1 MAGDSCR
8 RQECPMLRYHARR
21 GVSLVAVQAALLASS
36 SGVFAQNSNTVLPAV
51 TVEAPQAAR
60 PKPAVT
66 RPSRLRSASAGRAVR
81 RVTPNA
87 NVSAPTQGRTVTA
100 RAARD
105 GLNQSPAG
113 QTATTIDRSQFDNR
127 PSFSVS
133 DVLRDS
139 PGISIKQGNGPRD
152 FGISIRGSNARN
164 GFGIRNLV
172 IFDDGFPVTQPDGLS
187 RSDLIDPHAYAAI
200 DVIRGPS
207 SALYGNYATGGALN
221 FRTRPG
227 GTIDGVEYGVDGGSY
242 GYLNNYLAAGKKVG
256 NFEGSLFASDTRGDG
271 YIGNSW
277 FNTQTVNFLG
287 TLKATP
293 DDRFTVKIINNDL
306 SARLPIRQSLN
317 QFYTNPFQQGCT
329 TGAAA
334 AAGCPAVSL
343 FKNGFNARI
352 GVVDD
357 KDTETATQAGLG
369 RNDRRTIVGGRWEHD
384 FDNSTTW
391 RNQFVFDDRNISQP
405 TGTTTAIGDFPSYNY
420 MSDITKRGE
429 ILGMDSTTLVGAWYN
444 TLVASSDT
452 RNVMPGGNATLGLL
466 QANTFS
472 DTSNYGVRA
481 REELKLTPDLTAI
494 AGIGW
499 ETTVLKGINTVYKYN
514 TFNVPVATIPPATRA
529 DRKIENTAPELAL
542 LYRLNQ
548 EWQFRGRVATG
559 YGTPQVSNLFVLP
572 NGDFGNNTQLQTQ
585 TNVGYDLGFDWTPGN
600 AVKLSATAFYEF
612 FRNELVSQAVSNPSA
627 SNATYMFN
635 APRSEHRG
643 IELAAD
649 WKFYP
654 GWRFVAAYTYLDEV
668 YTEYVEN
675 ITNVAI
681 FSFNRAGNKIPG
693 ISPNELTARVGYDEF
708 AGPLAG
714 LGGFVEVQW
723 KDSFYMD
730 NANLLKAPGY
740 ELVNVNVHYKT
751 DLVSDTFRS
760 LNLFLE
766 VRNVLDRTYVASAN
780 NITNTVTTAGLQNP
794 ASVLANTTGSIYA
807 GSPRTFVAGMK
818 VAFK

>member
-1 MAGDSCR
+1 MFR
-8 RQECPMLRYHARR
+8 LRTL
-21 GVSLVAVQAALLASS
+21 SSASS
-36 SGVFAQNSNTVLPAV
+36 PVLCWMLCSISFDAQAQVAEQALPPV
-51 TVEAPQAAR
+51 TVDAPQAAR
-60 PKPAVT
+60 PKPLM
-66 RPSRLRSASAGRAVR
+66 RQSRSRSVSAARSTR
-81 RVTPNA
+81 RVAASPT
-87 NVSAPTQGRTVTA
+87 VGAPTQSKTVTES
-100 RAARD
+100 AARD
-105 GLNQSPAG
+105 GLNQAPAG

-187 RSDLIDPHAYAAI
+187 RSDLIDPHAYGAI
-200 DVIRGPS
+200 DVVRGPS

-221 FRTRPG
+221 FQTRPG

-306 SARLPIRQSLN
+306 SARLPLRSSLN
-317 QFYTNPFQQGCT
+317 QYYQNPFQQGCA
-329 TGAAA
+329 TGVTA
-334 AAGCPAVSL
+334 AAGCGTVTL
-343 FKNGFNARI
+343 FNNGFNATA
-352 GVVDD
+352 GTD
-357 KDTETATQAGLG
+357 KETAVQAGLG
-369 RNDRRTIVGGRWEHD
+369 RNDRRTIAGGRWEHD
-384 FDNSTTW
+384 FDNTTTW

-405 TGTTTAIGDFPSYNY
+405 TGTTSAIGDFPSYNF
-420 MSDITKRGE
+420 MSDVTKRGE
-429 ILGMDSTTLVGAWYN
+429 ILGLESTTFFGAFYN
-444 TLVASSDT
+444 TLTASSDT
-452 RNVMPGGNATLGLL
+452 RNVMPGGNATLGRITNNLY
-466 QANTFS
+466 S
-472 DTSNYGVRA
+472 ETSNYGVRA
-481 REELKLTPDLTAI
+481 REELRLTPALLGV

-499 ETTVLKGINTVYKYN
+499 EQTALKGINTAYSYSGPTGVQDPLKI
-514 TFNVPVATIPPATRA
+514 TAA
-529 DRKIENTAPELAL
+529 DRQFQNTAPELAL
-542 LYRLNQ
+542 LYTVNS
-548 EWQFRGRVATG
+548 EWLLRGRVATG
-559 YGTPQVSNLFVLP
+559 YGTPQVSNLFIVQS
-572 NGDFGNNTQLQTQ
+572 GAAGNNTQLQAQ
-585 TNVGYDLGFDWTPGN
+585 KNLGYDLGFDWTPN
-600 AVKLSATAFYEF
+600 NTLKLSATGFYEF
-612 FRNELVSQAVSNPSA
+612 FRNEIVTQSTQTPGV
-627 SNATYMFN
+627 TYSFN

-654 GWRFVAAYTYLDEV
+654 GWRFMAAYTYLDEV
-668 YTEYVEN
+668 YTEYVEDLAKG
-675 ITNVAI
+675 TV
-681 FSFNRAGNKIPG
+681 FSFNRVGNKIPG
-693 ISPNELTARVGYDEF
+693 ISPNELTARIGYDEF

-714 LGGFVEVQW
+714 LGGFVELQW

-740 ELVNVNVHYKT
+740 ELVNVNVHYRT

-766 VRNVLDRTYVASAN
+766 VRNVFDRTYIASAN
-780 NITNTVTTAGLQNP
+780 NITNTVSAAGVPDL
-794 ASVLANTTGSIYA
+794 ASTLASSAPGSIYA

>member
-1 MAGDSCR
+1 MFRIRTLSSASLPVLCW
-8 RQECPMLRYHARR
+8 MLFSISSNARAQ
-21 GVSLVAVQAALLASS
+21 VAQQSL
-36 SGVFAQNSNTVLPAV
+36 PPV
-51 TVEAPQAAR
+51 TVDAPQAAR
-60 PKPAVT
+60 PKPLV
-66 RPSRLRSASAGRAVR
+66 RQSRSRSVSAARSTR
-81 RVTPNA
+81 RVAA
-87 NVSAPTQGRTVTA
+87 NPTVGAPTQNRTATTS
-100 RAARD
+100 AARD
-105 GLNQSPAG
+105 GLNQAPAG

-164 GFGIRNLV
+164 TFGIRNLV

-187 RSDLIDPHAYAAI
+187 RSDLIDPHAYGAI
-200 DVIRGPS
+200 DVVRGPS

-271 YIGNSW
+271 YLGNSW

-306 SARLPIRQSLN
+306 SERLPIRQSLN

-329 TGAAA
+329 TGAG
-334 AAGCPAVSL
+334 AAGCPTVSL
-343 FKNGFNARI
+343 FNNGFNARTGI
-352 GVVDD
+352 ASD

-384 FDNSTTW
+384 FDNTTTW

-405 TGTTTAIGDFPSYNY
+405 TGSTSAIGDFPSYNY

-499 ETTVLKGINTVYKYN
+499 ETTILKGVNTLYKYN
-514 TFNVPVATIPPATRA
+514 TFNVPIATIPTPTTA

-542 LYRLNQ
+542 LYRLNP

-585 TNVGYDLGFDWTPGN
+585 TNVGYDLGFDWTAGN

-612 FRNELVSQAVSNPSA
+612 FRNELVSQAASNPSA
-627 SNATYMFN
+627 SNTTYMFN

-654 GWRFVAAYTYLDEV
+654 GWRFMAAYTYLDEV

-675 ITNVAI
+675 IAKGAV

-708 AGPLAG
+708 VGPLAG

-730 NANLLKAPGY
+730 NGNLLKAPGY

-766 VRNVLDRTYVASAN
+766 VRNVFDRTYVASAN
-780 NITNTVTTAGLQNP
+780 NISNTVSAAGNQDP

>member
-1 MAGDSCR
+1 
-8 RQECPMLRYHARR
+8 MLRIRTLSSASLPVLCWMLSS
-21 GVSLVAVQAALLASS
+21 VSSDAQAQVVQ
-36 SGVFAQNSNTVLPAV
+36 QTLPPV
-51 TVEAPQAAR
+51 TVDAPQAAR
-60 PKPAVT
+60 PKPPV
-66 RPSRLRSASAGRAVR
+66 RQSRSRSVSAARSTR
-81 RVTPNA
+81 RVAA
-87 NVSAPTQGRTVTA
+87 NPTVGAPTQNRTVTA
-100 RAARD
+100 SAARD
-105 GLNQSPAG
+105 GLNQAPVG

-164 GFGIRNLV
+164 GFAIRNLV

-187 RSDLIDPHAYAAI
+187 RSDLIDPHAYDAI
-200 DVIRGPS
+200 DVVRGPS

-271 YIGNSW
+271 YLGNSW

-306 SARLPIRQSLN
+306 SARLPIRSSLN
-317 QFYTNPFQQGCT
+317 QYYQNPFQQGCA
-329 TGAAA
+329 TGAMA
-334 AAGCPAVSL
+334 AAGCGTVTL
-343 FKNGFNARI
+343 FNNGFNTAA
-352 GVVDD
+352 GTD
-357 KDTETATQAGLG
+357 KETAVQAGLG

-384 FDNSTTW
+384 FDNTTTW
-391 RNQFVFDDRNISQP
+391 RNQFTFDDRNISQP
-405 TGTTTAIGDFPSYNY
+405 TGSTSAIGDFPSYNY
-420 MSDITKRGE
+420 MSDLTKRGE
-429 ILGMDSTTLVGAWYN
+429 ILGLESTAFFGAFYN
-444 TLVASSDT
+444 TLTASSDT
-452 RNVMPGGNATLGLL
+452 RNVIPGGNATLGSLSSNL
-466 QANTFS
+466 YSQT
-472 DTSNYGVRA
+472 TNYGVRA
-481 REELKLTPDLTAI
+481 REELKLTTSLTAV
-494 AGIGW
+494 AGVGW
-499 ETTVLKGINTVYKYN
+499 ETTVLKGINTAYAYAGP
-514 TFNVPVATIPPATRA
+514 TGITTTTLTTA
-529 DRKIENTAPELAL
+529 DRQIENIAPELAL
-542 LYRLNQ
+542 LYNLNN
-548 EWQFRGRVATG
+548 EWLFRGRVATG

-572 NGDFGNNTQLQTQ
+572 TGLSGNNTQLQTQ
-585 TNVGYDLGFDWTPGN
+585 KNLGYDVGFDWTPN
-600 AVKLSATAFYEF
+600 NSVKFSATGFYEF
-612 FRNELVSQAVSNPSA
+612 FRNEIVNQATPVA
-627 SNATYMFN
+627 GITYSFN

-643 IELAAD
+643 VELAAD
-649 WKFYP
+649 WKFYS
-654 GWRFVAAYTYLDEV
+654 GWRFMAAYTYLDEV

-675 ITNVAI
+675 VTNGAV

-693 ISPNELTARVGYDEF
+693 ISPNELTARIGYDEF
-708 AGPLAG
+708 AGALAG
-714 LGGFVEVQW
+714 LGGFVEIQW

-751 DLVSDTFRS
+751 DLVSDSFRS
-760 LNLFLE
+760 LNLFFE
-766 VRNVLDRTYVASAN
+766 VRNVFDRTYVASAN
-780 NITNTVTTAGLQNP
+780 NIPNSVTAAGIQNP

>member
-1 MAGDSCR
+1 MFR
-8 RQECPMLRYHARR
+8 LRTLSSACLP
-21 GVSLVAVQAALLASS
+21 VLCWTLSSISFDAQAQVAEQA
-36 SGVFAQNSNTVLPAV
+36 LPPV
-51 TVEAPQAAR
+51 TVDAPQAAR
-60 PKPAVT
+60 PKPLM
-66 RPSRLRSASAGRAVR
+66 RQSRSRSVSAARSTR
-81 RVTPNA
+81 RVAA
-87 NVSAPTQGRTVTA
+87 NPTVGAPTQSKTVTA
-100 RAARD
+100 SAARD
-105 GLNQSPAG
+105 GLNQAPAG

-187 RSDLIDPHAYAAI
+187 RSDLIDPHAYGAI
-200 DVIRGPS
+200 DVVRGPS

-242 GYLNNYLAAGKKVG
+242 GYLNNYLAAGKNVG
-256 NFEGSLFASDTRGDG
+256 NFEGALFAGDTRGDG

-287 TLKATP
+287 TLRATP

-306 SARLPIRQSLN
+306 SARLPLRSTLSQYY
-317 QFYTNPFQQGCT
+317 QNPFQQGCATGVT
-329 TGAAA
+329 T
-334 AAGCPAVSL
+334 AAGCGTVTL
-343 FKNGFNARI
+343 FNNGFNATA
-352 GVVDD
+352 GTD
-357 KDTETATQAGLG
+357 KETAVQAGLG
-369 RNDRRTIVGGRWEHD
+369 RNDRRTIAGGRWEHD
-384 FDNSTTW
+384 FDNTTTW

-405 TGTTTAIGDFPSYNY
+405 TGTTSAIGDFPSYNF
-420 MSDITKRGE
+420 MSDVTKRGE
-429 ILGMDSTTLVGAWYN
+429 ILGLESTTFFGAFYN
-444 TLVASSDT
+444 TLTASSDT
-452 RNVMPGGNATLGLL
+452 RNVMPGGNATLGRITNNLY
-466 QANTFS
+466 S
-472 DTSNYGVRA
+472 ETSNYGVRA
-481 REELKLTPDLTAI
+481 REELRLTPALLGV

-499 ETTVLKGINTVYKYN
+499 EQTVLKGINTAYSYSGPTGVQDPLKI
-514 TFNVPVATIPPATRA
+514 TAA
-529 DRKIENTAPELAL
+529 DRQFQNTAPELAL
-542 LYRLNQ
+542 LYTVNS
-548 EWQFRGRVATG
+548 EWLLRGRVATG
-559 YGTPQVSNLFVLP
+559 YGTPQVSNLFIVQS
-572 NGDFGNNTQLQTQ
+572 GAAGNNTQLQAQ
-585 TNVGYDLGFDWTPGN
+585 KNLGYDLGFDWRPNNTL
-600 AVKLSATAFYEF
+600 KLSATGFYEF
-612 FRNELVSQAVSNPSA
+612 FRNEIVTQSTQTPGV
-627 SNATYMFN
+627 TYSFN

-654 GWRFVAAYTYLDEV
+654 GWRFMAAYTYLDEV
-668 YTEYVEN
+668 YTEYVEDLAKG
-675 ITNVAI
+675 TV
-681 FSFNRAGNKIPG
+681 FSFNRVGNKIPG
-693 ISPNELTARVGYDEF
+693 ISPNELTARIGYDEF

-714 LGGFVEVQW
+714 LGGFVELQW

-766 VRNVLDRTYVASAN
+766 VRNVFDRTYIASAN
-780 NITNTVTTAGLQNP
+780 NITNMVSAAGVPDP
-794 ASVLANTTGSIYA
+794 ASTLASSAPGSIYA